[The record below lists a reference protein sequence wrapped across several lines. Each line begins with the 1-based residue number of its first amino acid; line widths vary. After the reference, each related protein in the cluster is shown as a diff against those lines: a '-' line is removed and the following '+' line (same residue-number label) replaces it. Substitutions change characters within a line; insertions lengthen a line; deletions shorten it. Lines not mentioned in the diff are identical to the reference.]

1 LDEDCKS
8 FYNSIFLPLKFV
20 ASPISKIPFED
31 YISLGIDLENVVFEV
46 KPFFSDFKLFFRLFL
61 LFFDIS

>member
-1 LDEDCKS
+1 MPHYLIMIKVH
-8 FYNSIFLPLKFV
+8 FLPLKFV

-61 LFFDIS
+61 LFFDILA